1 MTEKSTRILLIIAI
15 TLMGLLLLRLATIG
29 PALAQASAPAQVQ
42 PVMVIDNRT
51 LYVLSNNKIYVY
63 YWDSPAREK
72 LLPVALIGKLKL
84 MQTLDAKI
92 SP

>member
-15 TLMGLLLLRLATIG
+15 TLMGVLLLRLATIG
-29 PALAQASAPAQVQ
+29 PVLAQSVAPAQVQ
-42 PVMVIDNRT
+42 PVMAIDNTT

-63 YWDSPAREK
+63 YWDSPAAKK
-72 LLPVALIGKLKL
+72 LLPQIGKLKL